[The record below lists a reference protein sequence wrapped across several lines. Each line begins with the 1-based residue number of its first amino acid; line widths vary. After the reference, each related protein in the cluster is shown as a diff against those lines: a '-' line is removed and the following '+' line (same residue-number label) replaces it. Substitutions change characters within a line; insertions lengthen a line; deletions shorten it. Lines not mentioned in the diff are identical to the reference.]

1 MTAKQITELHDLCL
15 QINLFAERHKQAP
28 IAMYHMIG
36 DENPFTTMICI
47 EIYQTEPFN
56 IIKTF
61 TFSTDTISTEEVENY
76 NNEEFI
82 AILTALGSNTKILIN
97 GSADFEIRHSWN
109 NGEPYINIV
118 TKEKDR

>member
-61 TFSTDTISTEEVENY
+61 TFSTDTISTEDVKGRYYRLYTGQEV
-76 NNEEFI
+76 
-82 AILTALGSNTKILIN
+82 
-97 GSADFEIRHSWN
+97 FERFSQKECG
-109 NGEPYINIV
+109 GER
-118 TKEKDR
+118 E

>member
-61 TFSTDTISTEEVENY
+61 TFSTDTISTEDVKGRYYRLVKKYLKDLLKKNVEVKEN
-76 NNEEFI
+76 E
-82 AILTALGSNTKILIN
+82 
-97 GSADFEIRHSWN
+97 
-109 NGEPYINIV
+109 
-118 TKEKDR
+118 